1 MVRPSAFRDFLPL
14 LGILALGLPVG
25 GPLRAQEP
33 RKSEVRGVVIRA
45 SDRKPIEGARLSLE
59 GTEFVVKSD
68 KKGKFKFPKVAAGS
82 YILRAE
88 VEGFPPATSTL
99 LLAKDDRLD
108 VEFQV
113 GPNDAV
119 TLPELSVTSDAPSI
133 SPIPEFNRRATS
145 GRGRF
150 ITREEIEKRQ
160 PATLM
165 DLMRAIPGVHV
176 VCPQTER
183 VCGLQMGRSNN
194 RCGPAYFMDGLPT
207 NSNVL
212 WTTPPADVEAMEIYA
227 GPSETPPELEGLRSG
242 CGAVV
247 IWTRVGRK
255 PKD

>member
-1 MVRPSAFRDFLPL
+1 M
-14 LGILALGLPVG
+14 
-25 GPLRAQEP
+25 
-33 RKSEVRGVVIRA
+33 VIRA

-59 GTEFVVKSD
+59 GTEYVVKSD
-68 KKGKFKFPKVAAGS
+68 KKGKFKFPKVAAGQ
-82 YILRAE
+82 YVLRAE

-99 LLAKDDRLD
+99 LLAKDDRLE

-119 TLPELSVTSDAPSI
+119 TLPELSVTSDAPSV

-145 GRGRF
+145 GRGHY
-150 ITREEIEKRQ
+150 ITRAEIEKRQ

-165 DLMRAIPGVHV
+165 DLMRTIPGVHIA
-176 VCPQTER
+176 CPQTER
-183 VCGLQMGRSNN
+183 VCVLLMGRSNN
-194 RCGPAYFMDGLPT
+194 RCGPAYFMDGIPV

-212 WTTPPADVEAMEIYA
+212 WTTVPSDVEGIEVYS

-247 IWTRVGRK
+247 IWTRVGRR
-255 PKD
+255 PPD